1 MLVYVKWK
9 ILRIFIFELG
19 FYVVFLI
26 ISIRL
31 SLEII
36 IDVLKSRVLKW
47 RKLYYVKENLK
58 VDEIVKLFV

>member
-9 ILRIFIFELG
+9 ILEIFIFELG

>member
-36 IDVLKSRVLKW
+36 IDVL
-47 RKLYYVKENLK
+47 
-58 VDEIVKLFV
+58 